1 MDLYWDVWQAFQCLA
16 SILAAMPEDATAFG
30 NAVRRLRNKKS
41 ISLDQLAELAGMQ
54 RTYLGDIERG
64 ERNPALINM
73 LKMAKALGVP
83 LSKLILEMERES

>member
-1 MDLYWDVWQAFQCLA
+1 M
-16 SILAAMPEDATAFG
+16 STAFG
-30 NAVRRLRNKKS
+30 SAVRRLRNKKS

-64 ERNPALINM
+64 ERNPALVNM
-73 LKMAKALGVP
+73 LKIAKALGVP